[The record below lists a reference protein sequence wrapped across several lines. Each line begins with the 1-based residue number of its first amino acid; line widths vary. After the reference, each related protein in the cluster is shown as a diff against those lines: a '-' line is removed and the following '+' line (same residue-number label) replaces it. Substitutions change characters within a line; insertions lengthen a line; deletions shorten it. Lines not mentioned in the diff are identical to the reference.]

1 MMGCMPRLQM
11 SAHRDKLAS
20 CPVKHVIMHVPVY
33 NPGSSTLLSQ
43 PTLLG
48 LSQHIAA
55 MFLRQLRHYP
65 VVVKHVSP
73 FTELPRTSD
82 PLTPLR

>member
-1 MMGCMPRLQM
+1 MMGCMPRLQI
-11 SAHRDKLAS
+11 SAHHDKLAS
-20 CPVKHVIMHVPVY
+20 CPVKRMIKHMPVY

-43 PTLLG
+43 STLLG
-48 LSQHIAA
+48 LPQHIAA

-73 FTELPRTSD
+73 
-82 PLTPLR
+82 LTDCLEHLIH